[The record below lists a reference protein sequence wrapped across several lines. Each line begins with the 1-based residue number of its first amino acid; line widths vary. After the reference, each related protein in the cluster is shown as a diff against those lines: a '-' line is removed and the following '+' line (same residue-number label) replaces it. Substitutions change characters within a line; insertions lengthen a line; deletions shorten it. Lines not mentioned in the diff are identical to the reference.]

1 MTVWNHDF
9 IELCGLYPN
18 VDLSLL
24 ICEKTVC
31 TKNSTVMPTAWCF
44 DDQTSYLIRIQC
56 VCCKNEWMVC
66 KKCKLKKKLVQKR
79 QINSHRWKYHE
90 RKGLVGSNETC
101 IIIKS
106 NDEVSLSIKS
116 NDEVSVST
124 TDITSRSNNADS
136 NNDSNNENIPLGTLF
151 SVAL

>member
-9 IELCGLYPN
+9 VELCGLYPN
-18 VDLSLL
+18 VDLSLF

-31 TKNSTVMPTAWCF
+31 TKNSTIMPTAWCF

-79 QINSHRWKYHE
+79 QINSHRWKYHD

-101 IIIKS
+101 MLFKA
-106 NDEVSLSIKS
+106 N
-116 NDEVSVST
+116 NEVSVST
-124 TDITSRSNNADS
+124 TDISSRSNDADS
-136 NNDSNNENIPLGTLF
+136 NNDRHNENIPSGTSY